1 MNTTL
6 PEQFQ
11 SPINIKI
18 VERGE
23 IDTRSTQIHDRSH
36 WWLDTGTSIKSGGV
50 KFCVISGEAT
60 NTNCVVF
67 GLTRSKLEPTIYRT
81 RGENANQYATDAVW

>member
-23 IDTRSTQIHDRSH
+23 IDTLSTQIHDRSH
-36 WWLDTGTSIKSGGV
+36 
-50 KFCVISGEAT
+50 
-60 NTNCVVF
+60 
-67 GLTRSKLEPTIYRT
+67 
-81 RGENANQYATDAVW
+81 